1 MRVNCAGKDWVIIFC
16 RSRLVPR
23 EWAARALCAREYSI
37 WRESYQGASPAR
49 NRCICMMS
57 VNRTFLLRSIELLH
71 TFDAI
76 SLSTLNF
83 HCVREPSS
91 AFLWRIAQIKCVCVC
106 VMQFNGNYCDQPEQ
120 WIEMLLG
127 DLARVLLVYG
137 ARNRN
142 MCVYVC
148 IFNNEIDFLNRIST
162 YSMESMCGCS
172 VHTRRRFYGR
182 VGPIRSRIVIRQ
194 RDKWTLFSDLRST
207 RENRCKFGNHR
218 DTNSHVITQRI
229 TFCVVNHRG
238 GFVR

>member
-91 AFLWRIAQIKCVCVC
+91 AFLWRIAQIKCVWCSSMATTAASQSNELRCCSVIWRAFYWFMGLAIAICVFMFAFSIMRLTFWTASAHTPWSQC
-106 VMQFNGNYCDQPEQ
+106 AAAVYTLEGAFMGAWDLSALVSWSGNAING
-120 WIEMLLG
+120 
-127 DLARVLLVYG
+127 RFLVICG
-137 ARNRN
+137 AR
-142 MCVYVC
+142 
-148 IFNNEIDFLNRIST
+148 ERIAVNLET
-162 YSMESMCGCS
+162 TE
-172 VHTRRRFYGR
+172 TR
-182 VGPIRSRIVIRQ
+182 IRM
-194 RDKWTLFSDLRST
+194 
-207 RENRCKFGNHR
+207 
-218 DTNSHVITQRI
+218 
-229 TFCVVNHRG
+229 
-238 GFVR
+238 